1 MVEFDN
7 TGDWLLP
14 CTFQGDKECPG
25 RQGMHEKPISDAN
38 APADGLAVCEERIGY
53 SFRNRHLLEAAV
65 THASGA
71 AHRLA
76 SNERLEFLGDSILG
90 FVVCNRLYNEFPELL
105 EGDLTRIKSAVVSR
119 ETCSRIS
126 IELGLIDFLVV
137 GKGMAVNRPV
147 PNSVLSDMFESLVA
161 AIFLD
166 GGIDPARTFLNT
178 WIGPEIEKV
187 VSGEEGSNYKSLLQQ
202 LAQGAY
208 GIAPTYEVI
217 DEVGPD
223 HNKEFQ
229 VRARIGQRRYAPA
242 WGRNKKEAEQG
253 AAEKA
258 LENLRLDGVI
268 SSIEHVFRGSS
279 EAGPH

>member
-1 MVEFDN
+1 MS
-7 TGDWLLP
+7 
-14 CTFQGDKECPG
+14 
-25 RQGMHEKPISDAN
+25 EKPIPEENTTPESLTA
-38 APADGLAVCEERIGY
+38 CEERIGY
-53 SFRNRHLLEAAV
+53 RFQDRRLLEAAV

-71 AHRLA
+71 THRLA

-90 FVVCNRLYNEFPELL
+90 FVVCNRLYIEFPELL

-126 IELGLIDFLVV
+126 IELGLVDFLIV

-166 GGIDPARTFLNT
+166 GGIDPARVFLDT
-178 WIGPEIEKV
+178 WIGPEIKKV
-187 VSGEEGSNYKSLLQQ
+187 VAGEEGSNHKSLLQQ

-208 GIAPTYEVI
+208 GIAPTYGVI

-223 HNKEFQ
+223 HNKKFQ
-229 VRARIGQRRYAPA
+229 VRAQIGSRRYAPA

-258 LENLRLDGVI
+258 LEALRADGVVPAF
-268 SSIEHVFRGSS
+268 EHAIPRPDEPKGNRAAAQKSDL
-279 EAGPH
+279 PDLD

>member
-1 MVEFDN
+1 MS
-7 TGDWLLP
+7 
-14 CTFQGDKECPG
+14 
-25 RQGMHEKPISDAN
+25 EKPLPHENDS
-38 APADGLAVCEERIGY
+38 PEGLAACEERIGY
-53 SFRNRHLLEAAV
+53 RFNDRRLLEEAV

-71 AHRLA
+71 SHRLA

-90 FVVCNRLYNEFPELL
+90 FVVCSRLYQEFPELL

-126 IELGLIDFLVV
+126 IELGLVDFLIV

-166 GGIDPARTFLNT
+166 GGIDPARSFLNT

-187 VSGEEGSNYKSLLQQ
+187 VAGEEGSNHKSLLQQ

-229 VRARIGQRRYAPA
+229 VRAQIGRRRYSPA

-258 LENLRLDGVI
+258 LESLRADGVI
-268 SSIEHVFRGSS
+268 PAFEHTFRRSTDAD
-279 EAGPH
+279 E